1 MSHLHIQAITVWPD
15 VFAFFFLLSIATA
28 VVTVYLY
35 GQNRAIDP
43 VRWNFYQLVAVG
55 VGLLGSKLYMLRDG
69 ELGAVFGGNGLP
81 HATGMNLL
89 GGVLA
94 GALAVY
100 LLRALQRSKDPI
112 FDAWAWLVPVAVMV
126 GRVGCFAGGCCH
138 GQVAAVPWAITY
150 PAPALPV
157 LHQWADGLLP
167 VALTTSLPVHPVPVY
182 EFLLLLLLLLA
193 LRRVAPRLQRSSLF
207 LATVGGYSLIRFT
220 MEFFRYGGAELG
232 PLKVVQWGL
241 LVMAVGCAL
250 WLWRREQ
257 SLIAAPATSRPAL
270 PAQLAL
276 LTLVVVASCWFDPLE
291 RASLLI
297 GAAPWVGHAAQR
309 VGQWLGRR
317 FSLPVPA
324 ILSSGVALTM
334 LASWSPL
341 YKQGPRKYTD
351 KDSVRLSASGGAG
364 EVSYVDDGCQEPPVY
379 YTDRFVAMH
388 ARLSYRNRYRH
399 GEFWDLGLD
408 YSRIQVGRFLGPEE
422 GNGSDDI
429 GRFGDNVHNFGPAPY
444 TAWGMGPSVLWDFYW
459 GAFGAGFQ
467 FMKSEEIDKS
477 WGGASLYLRGGPTDV
492 VFGELSFGPTD
503 QPSMANG
510 LLRVGAGF
518 TLGPLGD
525 LRFGFSPYGLY
536 LEPHI
541 DFTIGFARVDLIP
554 IVHFGPDDD
563 YFYLGG
569 AAALEFDVSGD

>member
-1 MSHLHIQAITVWPD
+1 MSHLHIRAIEVWPD
-15 VFAFFFLLSIATA
+15 VFAFFFLLSVAVA
-28 VVTVYLY
+28 VVAVYLF
-35 GQNRAIDP
+35 GQRRGIAP

-55 VGLLGSKLYMLRDG
+55 VGLVGSKLYMLRDG
-69 ELGAVFGGNGLP
+69 ELGAVLGGDGLP

-100 LLRALQRSKDPI
+100 LLRFLQRSKDPI
-112 FDAWAWLVPVAVMV
+112 FDAWAWLVPIAVLV

-138 GQVAAVPWAITY
+138 GQVTSVPWATTY

-157 LHQWADGLLP
+157 LHQWADGVLP
-167 VALTTSLPVHPVPVY
+167 LGQTTSLPVHPVPVY
-182 EFLLLLLLLLA
+182 EFLLLLLLLQMVRLA
-193 LRRVAPRLQRSSLF
+193 APRLQRSTLF
-207 LATVGGYSLIRFT
+207 LVTVGGYSLIRFT

-232 PLKVVQWGL
+232 PLKMVQWGL
-241 LVMAVGCAL
+241 LAVAGGCAI

-257 SLIAAPATSRPAL
+257 AVVAVPATILPAL
-270 PAQLAL
+270 AAQTSLLA
-276 LTLVVVASCWFDPLE
+276 VVTAASFWFDSLE

-309 VGQWLGRR
+309 VGQYLGRR

-341 YKQGPRKYTD
+341 YKQGLRKRTD
-351 KDSVRLSASGGAG
+351 KESVRLSASGGAG
-364 EVSYVDDGCQEPPVY
+364 EWSYVDDGCQEPPVN

-388 ARLSYRNRYRH
+388 ARISYRDHYRQ

-408 YSRIQVGRFLGPEE
+408 YSRIQVGRYQGPLE
-422 GNGSDDI
+422 GNGGDA
-429 GRFGDNVHNFGPAPY
+429 GRFGDAVHQFGPTPY
-444 TAWGMGPSVLWDFYW
+444 TAWGLGPSVLWDFYW
-459 GAFGAGFQ
+459 GALGGGFQ
-467 FMKSEEIDKS
+467 IMGAEEIPQS
-477 WGGASLYLRGGPTDV
+477 WGGASLYLRGGTTDV
-492 VFGELSFGPTD
+492 IFGELAVGPTD

-510 LLRVGAGF
+510 ILRVGAGF

-525 LRFGFSPYGLY
+525 LRFGFSPFGLY
-536 LEPHI
+536 LEPHF
-541 DFTIGFARVDLIP
+541 DFTVERVRVDLIP
-554 IVHFGPDDD
+554 IIHFGPEDD
-563 YFYLGG
+563 YMYLGG
-569 AAALEFDVSGD
+569 AAALEFDVSGE